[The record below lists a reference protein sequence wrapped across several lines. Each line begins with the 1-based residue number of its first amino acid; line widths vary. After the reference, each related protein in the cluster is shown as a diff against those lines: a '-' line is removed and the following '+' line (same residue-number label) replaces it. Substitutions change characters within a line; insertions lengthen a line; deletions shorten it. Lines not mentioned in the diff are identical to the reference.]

1 MGDDYQLPPHSE
13 HNFPQTDSNNHYP
26 AFQYNIPPP
35 FPGINFTIPFFQS
48 TPPAS
53 HPSQFEFQQTFI
65 PSVFS
70 HESQM
75 RYPYAQVSNDSP
87 INSNYS
93 VPRQVS
99 RSCNTH
105 RPEFSSSR
113 ILKKQDSSVN
123 QKFYPRRYTKTSCG
137 DKYHSTTNSSDSRC
151 EKNPVSDGYLH
162 STQQCQSSTSDEF
175 SSLTPEEIIENEKK
189 TWTRCAPAD
198 LYYIRDLQ
206 NPRVSYGTDKLKTI
220 VDNFQRDLL
229 ERGERARSFQ
239 PKFDYPLRRNSKR
252 HGTQCG
258 SSCKEKNKKSFIS
271 DSSETDSSSDEENEV
286 DQVLQ
291 ELERKKQ
298 HPARLHPELW
308 FNDPGEMNDGP
319 LCRCRLK
326 NMPT

>member
-1 MGDDYQLPPHSE
+1 M
-13 HNFPQTDSNNHYP
+13 
-26 AFQYNIPPP
+26 
-35 FPGINFTIPFFQS
+35 
-48 TPPAS
+48 
-53 HPSQFEFQQTFI
+53 
-65 PSVFS
+65 
-70 HESQM
+70 
-75 RYPYAQVSNDSP
+75 
-87 INSNYS
+87 
-93 VPRQVS
+93 
-99 RSCNTH
+99 
-105 RPEFSSSR
+105 
-113 ILKKQDSSVN
+113 
-123 QKFYPRRYTKTSCG
+123 
-137 DKYHSTTNSSDSRC
+137 
-151 EKNPVSDGYLH
+151 
-162 STQQCQSSTSDEF
+162 
-175 SSLTPEEIIENEKK
+175 
-189 TWTRCAPAD
+189 
-198 LYYIRDLQ
+198 
-206 NPRVSYGTDKLKTI
+206 
-220 VDNFQRDLL
+220 L